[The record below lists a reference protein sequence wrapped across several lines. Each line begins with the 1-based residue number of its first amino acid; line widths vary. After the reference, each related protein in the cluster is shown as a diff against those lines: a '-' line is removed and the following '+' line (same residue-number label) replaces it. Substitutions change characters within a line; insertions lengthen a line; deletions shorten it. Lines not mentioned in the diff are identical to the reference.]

1 MAAHDARWD
10 KACVHCHGA
19 PQDAPWIDVEIKACD
34 ASVRATLLDLRTDM
48 KGAALPETLLQA
60 AQIVLAEICNNI
72 VEHAYGARDA
82 GEMRIKIWGPDT
94 PLMFCIQD
102 HGAAMPGGRIPRPS
116 PPQADPTRPES
127 WPEGG
132 FGWSLVHTLTQ
143 RLEYRRE
150 GAVNTLC
157 FSMTADEADLK

>member
-10 KACVHCHGA
+10 KACVHCNGG
-19 PQDAPWIDVEIKACD
+19 PQAAPWIDLEINACD
-34 ASVRATLLDLRTDM
+34 ADVRATLLDLRADM
-48 KGAALPETLLQA
+48 KGVALPEALLHA

-72 VEHAYGARDA
+72 VEHAYAARGA
-82 GEMRIKIWGPDT
+82 GEIRIRIWGPEA
-94 PLMFCIQD
+94 PLLFCIQD
-102 HGAAMPGGRIPRPS
+102 RGAAMPGGLIPRPN

-143 RLEYRRE
+143 RLEYWRE
-150 GAVNTLC
+150 DDVNTLC
-157 FSMTADEADLK
+157 FSMAADEADLT